1 MSVIMERID
10 TIDKYF
16 QPVTKVNKWDDYLF
30 WSSVLCSFLVFFTE
44 KYPLMNTGINI
55 VFIIIN
61 ISYFIVSNWVGLSL
75 LREAQ
80 SKRRVHLL
88 SDALGVKLDDEQT
101 QLFYNNTQKESLI
114 RLGMNAFENTLF
126 TWKVTEEMVK
136 KERVKVIFYIL
147 LFILL
152 MLINGININFISII
166 AQTVF
171 TTGLIVN
178 VIKLEILRSSCKQLF
193 NEFRQV
199 FLNNGTKNNKTVSAT
214 LLQLV
219 FQYETT
225 VASMGILTSTKVFD
239 RINSKVSLEWKK
251 IKENLGI

>member
-1 MSVIMERID
+1 MIMDRID
-10 TIDKYF
+10 TVDNYF
-16 QPVTKVNKWDDYLF
+16 QPVIKVNKWSGYLF
-30 WSSVLCSFLVFFTE
+30 WFSVLCSCLVFFTE
-44 KYPLMNTGINI
+44 KNPLLNTGINI

-61 ISYFIVSNWVGLSL
+61 VTYFIISNWVSLSL

-114 RLGMNAFENTLF
+114 RLGMNVFENTLF
-126 TWKVTEEMVK
+126 TWRVTEEMVK
-136 KERVKVIFYIL
+136 TERVKVVFYIL

-178 VIKLEILRSSCKQLF
+178 GIKLEILRSSCKQLF

-199 FLNNGTKNNKTVSAT
+199 FLNNGTKNSQKVSAI

-219 FQYETT
+219 FRYETT

-239 RINSKVSLEWKK
+239 KINPKVSSEWEKV
-251 IKENLGI
+251 KENLSL

>member
-1 MSVIMERID
+1 MERID
-10 TIDKYF
+10 TIDDYF
-16 QPVTKVNKWDDYLF
+16 SPATKANKWSSYLF
-30 WSSVLCSFLVFFTE
+30 WFSVLCSFSVFFTE
-44 KYPLMNTGINI
+44 NNTILNTGINI

-61 ISYFIVSNWVGLSL
+61 ITYFIISNWVSLSL

-88 SDALGVKLDDEQT
+88 SNALGVKLDDEQT
-101 QLFYNNTQKESLI
+101 QRYYNNTQKESII
-114 RLGMNAFENTLF
+114 RLGINSFENTLF
-126 TWKVTEEMVK
+126 TLRVTEEMVK
-136 KERVKVIFYIL
+136 TERIKVVSYIL
-147 LFILL
+147 LFALL

-178 VIKLEILRSSCKQLF
+178 GIKLEILRSSCKQLF

-199 FLNNGTKNNKTVSAT
+199 FLNNGTKNNKKVSAL
-214 LLQLV
+214 LLQHV

-225 VASMGILTSTKVFD
+225 VAGMGILTSEKVFK
-239 RINSKVSLEWKK
+239 RINAKVTLEWEN
-251 IKENLGI
+251 IKENLGL